1 MLAAAVG
8 AARLYP
14 PASALPMQ
22 AADKFVSRVNDLTV
36 TGPLRFTI
44 DPHGMRV
51 ADVELAPG
59 QSQTTALAESLYAAQ
74 VGQLV
79 IAPGTSLAET
89 QAFVALANAEPAR
102 CARPAGRVRCLARGR
117 SPHRR
122 DRGLVARL

>member
-1 MLAAAVG
+1 
-8 AARLYP
+8 
-14 PASALPMQ
+14 MQ

-74 VGQLV
+74 VGHSSSR
-79 IAPGTSLAET
+79 PGHRSQRPRRSSHSRTPS
-89 QAFVALANAEPAR
+89 PPR
-102 CARPAGRVRCLARGR
+102 CARPAGRVRCLRARAFAT
-117 SPHRR
+117 SP
-122 DRGLVARL
+122 